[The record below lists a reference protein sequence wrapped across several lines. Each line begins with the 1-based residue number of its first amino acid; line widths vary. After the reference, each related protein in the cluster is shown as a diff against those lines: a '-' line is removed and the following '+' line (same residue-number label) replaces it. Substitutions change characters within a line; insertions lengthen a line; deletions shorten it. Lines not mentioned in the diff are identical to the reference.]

1 MAGISLRHVSKVFG
15 VNVKAVDD
23 AVLDIADSEIVCFL
37 GPSGCGKTT
46 TLRLVAGF
54 EHPTEG
60 EIWIGDRPVSS
71 KRDIV
76 PPERRNL
83 GMVFQNYAVWP
94 HMNVFANIAYPL
106 KLRRVPRSVLREKV
120 NRTISLVGLSGLE
133 KRYPEQLSGGQQQR
147 VAFARALV
155 VEPEALLL
163 DEPLSN
169 LDAKLREKM
178 RFELMDL
185 HRQIEVTM
193 VYVTH
198 DQAEAMVLSDRVVV
212 MNCGR
217 IEQVGPPR
225 EIYQQPAD
233 PFVADFIGL
242 ANFMPVRLM
251 EEAEG
256 VGIVEAD
263 TECRTRYRC
272 LVSRRED
279 TILPVKGV
287 LFVRPEDVG
296 VVSEGEADVLGAVV
310 RVTFLGTRLDVRVD
324 VDGVEWRVDAAAGA
338 EVREGDRIG
347 LKTQRAIFF
356 QTEGVVDGDEK
367 FAKAASHSTG

>member
-15 VNVKAVDD
+15 ASVKAVDD
-23 AVLDIADSEIVCFL
+23 AVLDITDGEIVCFL

-54 EHPTEG
+54 ERPTDG
-60 EIWIGDRPVSS
+60 EIWIGDRPVST
-71 KRDIV
+71 KKDMV
-76 PPERRNL
+76 PAERRNL

-94 HMNVFANIAYPL
+94 HMTVFGNVAYPL
-106 KLRRVPRSVLREKV
+106 KLRRTPKAVLREKV

-155 VEPEALLL
+155 VEPAALLL

-185 HRQIEVTM
+185 HRQIRVTM

-212 MNCGR
+212 MNHGR
-217 IEQVGPPR
+217 IVQVGPPR

-242 ANFMPVRLM
+242 ANFMPVRLV
-251 EEAEG
+251 EEGAGSG
-256 VGIVEAD
+256 VVEAD
-263 TECRTRYRC
+263 TARRTRHRC
-272 LVSRRED
+272 LVERRESRE
-279 TILPVKGV
+279 LPAKGM
-287 LFVRPEDVG
+287 LFVRPEDVEI
-296 VVSEGEADVLGAVV
+296 VPAEGADVLGTVV
-310 RVTFLGTRLDVRVD
+310 RVTFLGTRLDVRVE
-324 VDGVEWRVDAAAGA
+324 VDGVEWRVDAAAVAGLQ
-338 EVREGDRIG
+338 EGDRVG

-356 QTEGVVDGDEK
+356 QTEGASDGNTDDDE
-367 FAKAASHSTG
+367 ATRHSTD